1 MLRRKQSKAY
11 RFVAAF
17 LALLMLASLIPVSHA
32 GLVQAADILESY
44 TVTLT
49 DGSQDGEGN
58 YIPLMQEGVEV
69 TLTDP
74 SQQEAEPL
82 SASTDANG
90 VATFAN
96 CVEDGKTYQLS
107 VAPVTGYE
115 EFSQVE
121 ITPALGS
128 VNYNA
133 VLTPAQPQPVTTTIS
148 GTVNGSDGQG
158 YSGAQVS
165 LFEGTIE
172 ESEAALD
179 VATTDDSGSYTFSDV
194 DISKSYIIRV
204 EPKGE
209 DPQYKTGEISIT
221 GLTAEPYT
229 ASTLTLEKEQF
240 SIAVDAKENGSVTV
254 NGSGAPFLVDYGEN
268 AEIKVEAATGYRIG
282 TLTVDNEIVVAEA
295 AGQQNYTY
303 TISAVTKGHKVSV
316 TFLRQTYTI
325 TFTVG
330 ENGKVEYANGIEAV
344 DGGSVSFDESTDPEK
359 PTTVTVTATPDNNY
373 RVKEVKIDGISVNN
387 LTVANNGGYKT
398 DLEMTKD
405 YTFSVT
411 FELNK
416 YEISVAE
423 GVENGTVAVDSADSK
438 VEHGSPVTLTLT
450 PNPDYTIQSVVINQ
464 QSYLVTALP
473 EGVTLELKQGD
484 TYALELT
491 VANVSEKMEIGAV
504 FESIPSISWAD
515 AKMSISETEGMIKED
530 TAEGSNW
537 IYPYNST
544 VTISTGLT
552 GIVVGDYSAPVQST
566 WTTAESIPLN
576 SQTIQVLDG
585 VVLKQVTME
594 SPIQIIIDKE
604 APAVS
609 VAQQEYPWTN
619 REVTVSGTA
628 TEAGEPASGLAKVV
642 YSTTV
647 LSNEAVLEE
656 TENVADLGE
665 DGSYTFTV
673 SGDQNAAYYIYAVD
687 RSENVS
693 DAAQTVVQIDKTP
706 PETIG
711 FSFSSQKDAEVRDG
725 IYDRQFGIYSANS
738 IYVTVT
744 AGDDASGVAS
754 ITLYKGRANET
765 LNAVN
770 GSATFELNADEF
782 AGGAKITAIA
792 TDVAGSASDQ
802 KGPADTGSAL
812 SNFVQINATAPTV
825 TIVPDDPGYTA
836 ENSAKWYGGDTKF
849 TVTISDENV
858 GIQDVQILL
867 NKQDITSLIVKE
879 DFTAQEV
886 SSVDYIIDTSVI
898 EQVAQRPED
907 GSYTLEVTATN
918 NAGVPYDENPE
929 TEDKEPATDTVYLDV
944 AAPNM
949 EGVTIETYQ
958 GSVLK
963 QVADFL
969 TFGIFHNDKIQI
981 TVTASDA
988 APSAGL
994 ATATLYRQNNSGEW
1008 EQLGDPASVTDEGTF
1023 VFVVPVDEVGSEED
1037 VYFNEALAVKVEDA
1051 VGHSDGPTRLS
1062 AISDEDTID
1071 SDTVLIETV
1080 APVVSKM
1087 ETSTTEEG
1095 QSVEV
1100 DGEKWFDEQTITFS
1114 FTVSDVPDGTLEE
1127 DASGLQRVQ
1136 VYDANNEYYPENPE
1150 AALVLDQEFTNAD
1163 KEVTWSTS
1171 DITSEK
1177 VVRGNDGS
1185 YHLVIVAT
1193 DNAGNQNEPVDFIV
1207 YQDLK
1212 APELTGIEITPVQQS
1227 TFKQVINFLSFGN
1240 FCKQQVQIT
1249 ITATDAAPSAGL
1261 ATATLTGE
1269 PINDSEQR
1277 ITATAEPQDGKYTF
1291 TVPAEAVGTEEEV
1304 YFNQKLSVEVLDRV
1318 GNSTGATRLSAI
1330 SNEDDIDSDTVLIE
1344 TVAPVIGEITVES
1357 TEPNAV
1363 VEGQEWYHDVIYF
1376 TIPISDSDSGI
1387 NNYQITINDEVVA
1400 DWQLPEDGSQVFS
1413 ETVSVNTTG
1422 IQAKEDGSYV
1432 LEVAVEDNAGNTNT
1446 DEKPVYYE
1454 TTQPK
1459 LTNISRSPENPVYQ
1473 NENDGKN
1480 WYDGDIKYTLSI
1492 ADQLTGEENE
1502 VFSGLNHVSI
1512 TINDTNCY
1520 SWNATEGAAKVGEL
1534 AAKVGELNDIS
1545 ISTQDIAPTE
1555 EGAYNLEVTFYDNA
1569 GNENTYTETVYK
1581 DIDAPYISNI
1591 TFTPIT
1597 DNSDGAL
1604 NNTPVETEYG
1614 YYFTTDTQV
1623 TIQALDDNGPSSGIN
1638 TITYYLDDVEDDSEP
1653 TYVEEQVDSNG
1664 TITFTIPANFK
1675 GQIYAKATDNVDNT
1689 PVEGGADGKGYVTPD
1704 GVILETQDKHNQ
1716 ENHITFTK
1724 EDTPYRDANGLE
1736 LYGSD
1741 VPVNITITDTYSGIR
1756 RVEWSVTA
1764 PYDTANNQ
1772 SGVVDV
1778 ENNGDLSQDG
1788 WITDQE
1794 NNLVTAM
1801 NTTINVS
1808 NDSNGIVLSVT
1819 MTDRAGNTSTQSIQF
1834 SVDKTAPAI
1843 DVVYDNNSPD
1853 VTYTDI
1859 YQADRTATI
1868 TVTERN
1874 FNAADIQT
1882 AITNTDGVIPT
1893 LTGWEEHWNAT
1904 DPNASYYVAHVSYTA
1919 DGDYTF
1925 DIGYT
1930 DRAGHTAAAVS
1941 QHRFTIDKTIPTL
1954 SVSYNNN
1961 DVVNGNYY
1969 SAQRTATITIV
1980 EHNFDPT
1987 RVTVLGTATDNGAA
2001 SVFPTLSGW
2010 TTQGDTHTATLLYAA
2025 DGLYTFDIEFNDMA
2039 GNAIADFAPQT
2050 FYVDQT
2056 APTLEITG
2064 VGNQSANNGTVAPV
2078 ITFFDTNFNPDAV
2091 SISLSGVNNGTVNYA
2106 GAYEEIA
2113 NGRRFTYADF
2123 EHTKQVD
2130 DIYTLTVSLTDR
2142 AGNVTTQTIT
2152 FSANRF
2158 GSTYDL
2164 TDLADLSGKFVQ
2176 TEEDVIFEEINVDAL
2191 NHDTI
2196 RVVMTKNGTPV
2207 DLVEGTDYT
2216 VEVTGGNGQWSVYR
2230 YIINRSL
2237 FVDDGRYTISV
2248 YSVDSAGNINENI
2261 DEAKQAEISF
2271 GVDKTAPVIVPL
2283 DLDNGAQYPVQVKD
2297 TTVEIRDNL
2306 VLENVTI
2313 YLNDQAVEYQENEE
2327 SYQFSIPET
2336 NSLQDVRIVA
2346 EDAAGNRQ
2354 EVTVA
2359 DFLVSTNFFVRWYNN
2374 TPLFIGTIA
2383 GVVVIAL
2390 GITAFLVF
2398 GRRKKKDEEQEEG

>member
-58 YIPLMQEGVEV
+58 YIPLTQEGAEV

-74 SQQEAEPL
+74 ALQEAEPL

-107 VAPVTGYE
+107 VTGVNGYE
-115 EFSQVE
+115 DLVSTNV
-121 ITPALGS
+121 TPALNDI
-128 VNYNA
+128 NYYA

-172 ESEAALD
+172 ESEAALF
-179 VATTDDSGSYTFSDV
+179 TTDTDASGGYTFPNV
-194 DISKSYIIRV
+194 DISKSYTIRV
-204 EPKGE
+204 EPKEE

-240 SIAVDAKENGSVTV
+240 SIAVDPVENGSVTV
-254 NGSGAPFLVDYGEN
+254 NGSGAPFLVDYGED

-282 TLTVDNEIVVAEA
+282 TLTVNGNEIQEA
-295 AGQQNYTY
+295 AGEQDYTY
-303 TISAVTKGHKVSV
+303 TISPVTEAHKVSV

-325 TFTVG
+325 TFSVD
-330 ENGKVEYANGIEAV
+330 ENGKVEYADGKVEDADGIEAI
-344 DGGSVSFDESTDPEK
+344 DGGSVSFDESTDPPNSTLVK
-359 PTTVTVTATPDNNY
+359 ITATANDNY
-373 RVKEVKIDGISVNN
+373 RVSEVKIDGTSVNEDDNPENN
-387 LTVANNGGYKT
+387 LEVANDGGYET
-398 DLEMTKD
+398 VLEMTKD

-423 GVENGTVAVDSADSK
+423 GVENGTVAVDSASSE

-464 QSYLVTALP
+464 QSHLVTALP

-585 VVLKQVTME
+585 VVLKQVTVAP
-594 SPIQIIIDKE
+594 PIQIIIDKE
-604 APAVS
+604 KPEVTNVQSTADSWTNQAVTVTVTAADEGNFAS
-609 VAQQEYPWTN
+609 GVARVVYNTEQTVEGAQEAQQN
-619 REVTVSGTA
+619 QDGT
-628 TEAGEPASGLAKVV
+628 
-642 YSTTV
+642 YF
-647 LSNEAVLEE
+647 
-656 TENVADLGE
+656 
-665 DGSYTFTV
+665 FTLD
-673 SGDQNAAYYIYAVD
+673 SEQNATYYIYAVD
-687 RSENVS
+687 RSGNVS
-693 DAAQTVVQIDKTP
+693 DAAQTVVQIDKTDP
-706 PETIG
+706 QITG
-711 FSFSSQKDAEVRDG
+711 FSFSSQEDAAVSDE
-725 IYDRQFGIYSANS
+725 IYDRQFGIYSADS

-744 AGDDASGVAS
+744 AGDDDSSVSSGVAS
-754 ITLYKGRANET
+754 ITLYKGDTIIET
-765 LNAVN
+765 LNTVN

-782 AGGAKITAIA
+782 AGGAEITAIA

-836 ENSAKWYGGDTKF
+836 ENGAKWYGGDTKF

-949 EGVTIETYQ
+949 KGVTIETYQ
-958 GSVLK
+958 GSVWE

-981 TVTASDA
+981 TVTASDV

-1008 EQLGDPASVTDEGTF
+1008 EQLGDSASVTDEGTF

-1037 VYFNEALAVKVEDA
+1037 VYFNEELAVKVKDA

-1062 AISDEDTID
+1062 AIS
-1071 SDTVLIETV
+1071 
-1080 APVVSKM
+1080 
-1087 ETSTTEEG
+1087 
-1095 QSVEV
+1095 
-1100 DGEKWFDEQTITFS
+1100 
-1114 FTVSDVPDGTLEE
+1114 
-1127 DASGLQRVQ
+1127 
-1136 VYDANNEYYPENPE
+1136 
-1150 AALVLDQEFTNAD
+1150 
-1163 KEVTWSTS
+1163 
-1171 DITSEK
+1171 
-1177 VVRGNDGS
+1177 
-1185 YHLVIVAT
+1185 
-1193 DNAGNQNEPVDFIV
+1193 
-1207 YQDLK
+1207 
-1212 APELTGIEITPVQQS
+1212 
-1227 TFKQVINFLSFGN
+1227 
-1240 FCKQQVQIT
+1240 
-1249 ITATDAAPSAGL
+1249 
-1261 ATATLTGE
+1261 
-1269 PINDSEQR
+1269 
-1277 ITATAEPQDGKYTF
+1277 
-1291 TVPAEAVGTEEEV
+1291 
-1304 YFNQKLSVEVLDRV
+1304 
-1318 GNSTGATRLSAI
+1318 
-1330 SNEDDIDSDTVLIE
+1330 NEDSIDSDTVLIE

-1363 VEGQEWYHDVIYF
+1363 VKGQEWYHDVIYF

-1454 TTQPK
+1454 TAQPI
-1459 LTNISRSPENPVYQ
+1459 LTNISRSPENPAYQ

-1480 WYDGDIKYTLSI
+1480 WYDGDIEYTLSI
-1492 ADQLTGEENE
+1492 ADQLIGEENK
-1502 VFSGLNHVSI
+1502 VYSGLNHVSI

-1534 AAKVGELNDIS
+1534 NDIS
-1545 ISTQDIAPTE
+1545 IRTQDIAPTE
-1555 EGAYNLEVTFYDNA
+1555 EGAYNLVVTFRDNA

-1675 GQIYAKATDNVDNT
+1675 GQIYAKATDNVGNT
-1689 PVEGGADGKGYVTPD
+1689 PTEGGADGKGYVTPD
-1704 GVILETQDKHNQ
+1704 GVILETQDKHDQ

-1930 DRAGHTAAAVS
+1930 DRAGHTAAAVP

-2056 APTLEITG
+2056 DPTIEEIAG
-2064 VGNQSANNGTVAPV
+2064 IPKFANNGTVAPV
-2078 ITFFDTNFNPDAV
+2078 LTFYDTNFNPDAV
-2091 SISLSGVNNGTVNYA
+2091 SITLSGVNNGTVNYV
-2106 GAYEEIA
+2106 GAYQEIA

-2130 DIYTLTVSLTDR
+2130 DIYTLTVTLTDL
-2142 AGNVTTQTIT
+2142 AGNDATRSFT
-2152 FSANRF
+2152 FSVNRF

-2164 TDLADLSGKFVQ
+2164 TDLAELNGKFIQ
-2176 TEEDVIFEEINVDAL
+2176 SEEDIIFEEINVDAL
-2191 NHDTI
+2191 NQDTI
-2196 RVVMTKNGTPV
+2196 RIVMTKNGTPV

-2237 FVDDGRYTISV
+2237 FADDGRYTISV

>member
-58 YIPLMQEGVEV
+58 YIPLTQEGAEV

-74 SQQEAEPL
+74 ALQEAEPL

-96 CVEDGKTYQLS
+96 CVENGKTYQLS
-107 VAPVTGYE
+107 VTGVNGYE
-115 EFSQVE
+115 DLVSTNV
-121 ITPALGS
+121 TPALNDI
-128 VNYNA
+128 NYYA
-133 VLTPAQPQPVTTTIS
+133 VLIPAQPQPVTTTIS

-172 ESEAALD
+172 ESEAALF
-179 VATTDDSGSYTFSDV
+179 TTDTDASGGYTFPNV
-194 DISKSYIIRV
+194 DISKSYTIRV
-204 EPKGE
+204 EPKEE

-240 SIAVDAKENGSVTV
+240 SIAVDATENGSVTV

-282 TLTVDNEIVVAEA
+282 TLKVDDEIVVAEA
-295 AGQQNYTY
+295 AGQQNYNY

-387 LTVANNGGYKT
+387 LTVANNGDYKT
-398 DLEMTKD
+398 VLEMTKD

-687 RSENVS
+687 RSGNVS
-693 DAAQTVVQIDKTP
+693 DAATTTVQIDTESP
-706 PETIG
+706 TVDSITINSQNNSVTNEG
-711 FSFSSQKDAEVRDG
+711 ILFRSFGIFSSQT
-725 IYDRQFGIYSANS
+725 

-744 AGDDASGVAS
+744 VSDNASGVAS
-754 ITLYKGRANET
+754 VVLYKDGAELRSSAVEDGKAFFELGEDDFAQAASISFEVTDNAGMSATAAPSDFEYSS
-765 LNAVN
+765 NAVQISSDAKKPSVEIIPEE
-770 GSATFELNADEF
+770 GAVQVDE
-782 AGGAKITAIA
+782 
-792 TDVAGSASDQ
+792 DS
-802 KGPADTGSAL
+802 
-812 SNFVQINATAPTV
+812 
-825 TIVPDDPGYTA
+825 
-836 ENSAKWYGGDTKF
+836 WYGDDMQF
-849 TVTISDENV
+849 TVRIRDENV
-858 GIQDVQILL
+858 GIQNVQILL
-867 NKQDITSLIVKE
+867 NEKDITESVVSR
-879 DFTAQEV
+879 DFQAEKVTSDE
-886 SSVDYIIDTSVI
+886 YTIDTAEFDQATDGKYELSV
-898 EQVAQRPED
+898 
-907 GSYTLEVTATN
+907 EVIN
-918 NAGVPYDENPE
+918 NASVANGE
-929 TEDKEPATDTVYLDV
+929 TPATDTVYVDKTNPSIDDITVENHARSTWEEVLNFLSFGMFFKDEVDV
-944 AAPNM
+944 TVTVSDPAPSAGFGAATLTATVDGEEFASIDDAPEAVVNEDGEATGQYAYTFTLPAPEEGTAEVFYENVTIVVNDLVNHNVSTSVGM
-949 EGVTIETYQ
+949 EGAANNIMIEAENPVINTSLPGADATVETENETQAWYRDDIEIGVSIMDENSGLHHVRILDENNSDPDNVLVNETLSKQQTTETKQTSWKTTINTSQATWNDQDGSYRLVVIATDNAGNETSAPIVVYKDESAPAFETVTINPVEQ
-958 GSVLK
+958 SAGK
-963 QVADFL
+963 KIINFL
-969 TFGIFHNDKIQI
+969 TFGNFCKEQVQI
-981 TVTASDA
+981 TITATDA

-1008 EQLGDPASVTDEGTF
+1008 EQLGDPASVMDERTF
-1023 VFVVPVDEVGSEED
+1023 VFKVPVDEVGSEEK

-1051 VGHSDGPTRLS
+1051 VGHSNGPTSLS
-1062 AISDEDTID
+1062 AISNEDNID
-1071 SDTVLIETV
+1071 SDQVMIETQK
-1080 APVVSKM
+1080 PIISDITTSSQG
-1087 ETSTTEEG
+1087 ETCEAVNG
-1095 QSVEV
+1095 Q
-1100 DGEKWFDEQTITFS
+1100 KWFDEQTITFS
-1114 FTVSDVPDGTLEE
+1114 FTVSDLADGTLEE
-1127 DASGLQRVQ
+1127 DASGLQRVR
-1136 VYDANNEYYPENPE
+1136 VYDANNGYDPENPD
-1150 AALVLDQEFTNAD
+1150 AAVVLDKEFTNPE
-1163 KEVTWSTS
+1163 KEVEWSTS
-1171 DITSEK
+1171 EITSEN

-1207 YQDLK
+1207 YQDLND
-1212 APELTGIEITPVQQS
+1212 P
-1227 TFKQVINFLSFGN
+1227 
-1240 FCKQQVQIT
+1240 QIT
-1249 ITATDAAPSAGL
+1249 NFAFSHEQYVEGSE
-1261 ATATLTGE
+1261 E
-1269 PINDSEQR
+1269 P
-1277 ITATAEPQDGKYTF
+1277 
-1291 TVPAEAVGTEEEV
+1291 
-1304 YFNQKLSVEVLDRV
+1304 
-1318 GNSTGATRLSAI
+1318 
-1330 SNEDDIDSDTVLIE
+1330 
-1344 TVAPVIGEITVES
+1344 
-1357 TEPNAV
+1357 V
-1363 VEGQEWYHDVIYF
+1363 VEQ
-1376 TIPISDSDSGI
+1376 
-1387 NNYQITINDEVVA
+1387 
-1400 DWQLPEDGSQVFS
+1400 
-1413 ETVSVNTTG
+1413 
-1422 IQAKEDGSYV
+1422 
-1432 LEVAVEDNAGNTNT
+1432 
-1446 DEKPVYYE
+1446 
-1454 TTQPK
+1454 
-1459 LTNISRSPENPVYQ
+1459 
-1473 NENDGKN
+1473 
-1480 WYDGDIKYTLSI
+1480 
-1492 ADQLTGEENE
+1492 
-1502 VFSGLNHVSI
+1502 
-1512 TINDTNCY
+1512 
-1520 SWNATEGAAKVGEL
+1520 
-1534 AAKVGELNDIS
+1534 
-1545 ISTQDIAPTE
+1545 
-1555 EGAYNLEVTFYDNA
+1555 
-1569 GNENTYTETVYK
+1569 
-1581 DIDAPYISNI
+1581 
-1591 TFTPIT
+1591 
-1597 DNSDGAL
+1597 
-1604 NNTPVETEYG
+1604 TEYG
-1614 YYFTTDTQV
+1614 YYFRENTDV
-1623 TIQALDDNGPSSGIN
+1623 TVTAADDGPSAGLRTVSFY
-1638 TITYYLDDVEDDSEP
+1638 TVDVEGTRTE
-1653 TYVEEQVDSNG
+1653 YVGQPADQAV
-1664 TITFTIPANFK
+1664 FTIPANFK

-1834 SVDKTAPAI
+1834 SVDKTAPVI

-1853 VTYTDI
+1853 ATYTDI

-1874 FNAADIQT
+1874 FNASDIQM

-1904 DPNASYYVAHVSYTA
+1904 DPNASYYVARVSYTA

-1930 DRAGHTAAAVS
+1930 DRAGHAAAAVP

-1961 DVVNGNYY
+1961 DVMNGNYY

-1987 RVTVLGTATDNGAA
+1987 RVTVLGTATENGAA
-2001 SVFPTLSGW
+2001 SVFPTLGGW

-2196 RVVMTKNGTPV
+2196 RIVMTKNGTPV

-2237 FVDDGRYTISV
+2237 FADDGRYTISV

>member
-49 DGSQDGEGN
+49 NGSQDGEGN
-58 YIPLMQEGVEV
+58 YIPLTQEGAEV
-69 TLTDP
+69 TLKDI
-74 SQQEAEPL
+74 SQQEAELL

-107 VAPVTGYE
+107 VAGVNGYE
-115 EFSQVE
+115 DLVSTNV
-121 ITPALGS
+121 TPALNDI
-128 VNYNA
+128 NYYA

-172 ESEAALD
+172 ESEAALF
-179 VATTDDSGSYTFSDV
+179 TTDTDASGGYTFPNV
-194 DISKSYIIRV
+194 DISKSYTIRV
-204 EPKGE
+204 EPKDE
-209 DPQYKTGEISIT
+209 DPQYKTAEISIT

-240 SIAVDAKENGSVTV
+240 SIAVDATENGSVTV
-254 NGSGAPFLVDYGEN
+254 NGSGAPFLVDYGED

-282 TLTVDNEIVVAEA
+282 TLTVDDEIVVTEA

-303 TISAVTKGHKVSV
+303 TIFDVTAAHRVSV

-325 TFTVG
+325 TFSVG
-330 ENGKVEYANGIEAV
+330 KNGVVYADGSEV
-344 DGGSVSFDESTDPEK
+344 DGGSVSFDESTVPGNSTQVEI
-359 PTTVTVTATPDNNY
+359 TAEANDNY
-373 RVKEVKIDGISVNN
+373 RVSEVKIDGTSVNEDDN
-387 LTVANNGGYKT
+387 LQNDLTVANDGDYKT
-398 DLEMTKD
+398 VLEMTKD

-416 YEISVAE
+416 YEISVADE
-423 GVENGTVAVDSADSK
+423 AKDYISVSQNEAQ
-438 VEHGSPVTLTLT
+438 HGS
-450 PNPDYTIQSVVINQ
+450 N
-464 QSYLVTALP
+464 VTATITPP
-473 EGVTLELKQGD
+473 EGK
-484 TYALELT
+484 
-491 VANVSEKMEIGAV
+491 
-504 FESIPSISWAD
+504 
-515 AKMSISETEGMIKED
+515 
-530 TAEGSNW
+530 
-537 IYPYNST
+537 
-544 VTISTGLT
+544 TISTFTVNGKQVDLSQLSLVE
-552 GIVVGDYSAPVQST
+552 GNQYEIRY
-566 WTTAESIPLN
+566 
-576 SQTIQVLDG
+576 SQTVTGDVVFNADFGDISELQGNYQDYVSISQPLQQIGNQYIYSNSTQSVILKAAEGYEGIAVNGSYSVGTSGWSTDTSEEVETIWVLDG
-585 VVLKQVTME
+585 VVLKQVTVDP
-594 SPIQIIIDKE
+594 PIQIIIDKE
-604 APAVS
+604 KPEVTDVQSTADS
-609 VAQQEYPWTN
+609 WTN
-619 REVTVSGTA
+619 QAVTVTVTA
-628 TEAGEPASGLAKVV
+628 ADEGDFASGVARVV
-642 YSTTV
+642 YNTEQTV
-647 LSNEAVLEE
+647 EGAQEAQR
-656 TENVADLGE
+656 NQ
-665 DGSYTFTV
+665 DGTYSFTLDSV
-673 SGDQNAAYYIYAVD
+673 QDATYYIYAAD
-687 RSENVS
+687 RSGNVS
-693 DAAQTVVQIDKTP
+693 DAAQTTVQIDQTP
-706 PETIG
+706 PKITG
-711 FSFSSQKDAEVRDG
+711 FSFSSQEDAAVSDE
-725 IYDRQFGIYSANS
+725 IYDRQFGIYSADS

-744 AGDDASGVAS
+744 AGDDDSSVSSGVAS
-754 ITLYKGRANET
+754 ITLYKGDTIIET
-765 LNAVN
+765 LNTVN
-770 GSATFELNADEF
+770 GSATFELNAEEF
-782 AGGAKITAIA
+782 EDGAEITAIA

-836 ENSAKWYGGDTKF
+836 ENGAKWYGGDTKF
-849 TVTISDENV
+849 TVTISDTIT
-858 GIQDVQILL
+858 GIQSVEISLNDVPLS
-867 NKQDITSLIVKE
+867 QDSDGVAIGAVPDT
-879 DFTAQEV
+879 QETQTLT
-886 SSVDYIIDTSVI
+886 YVI
-898 EQVAQRPED
+898 STTQAAANTD

-918 NAGVPYDENPE
+918 NAGVSYDENPE

-944 AAPNM
+944 
-949 EGVTIETYQ
+949 EGPDIV
-958 GSVLK
+958 
-963 QVADFL
+963 D
-969 TFGIFHNDKIQI
+969 I
-981 TVTASDA
+981 TVENHSRST
-988 APSAGL
+988 
-994 ATATLYRQNNSGEW
+994 W
-1008 EQLGDPASVTDEGTF
+1008 EE
-1023 VFVVPVDEVGSEED
+1023 VVNFLSFGMFFQDEVD
-1037 VYFNEALAVKVEDA
+1037 V
-1051 VGHSDGPTRLS
+1051 
-1062 AISDEDTID
+1062 
-1071 SDTVLIETV
+1071 TV
-1080 APVVSKM
+1080 
-1087 ETSTTEEG
+1087 
-1095 QSVEV
+1095 
-1100 DGEKWFDEQTITFS
+1100 
-1114 FTVSDVPDGTLEE
+1114 TVSDPAPSVGFGAATLTATVGGEEFTSNDETPEAVVNEDGEATGQYTYTFTLPAPEE
-1127 DASGLQRVQ
+1127 GTAEVFYENVAIVVYDLVEHNVSIPIGMEGAANNIMIEAEKPVISTSLPGADATVETENETQAWYQDNIEIGVSITDENSGLHHVRIL
-1136 VYDANNEYYPENPE
+1136 DENNSDPDNV
-1150 AALVLDQEFTNAD
+1150 LVGETLSKQQETETKQTSWETTINTSQA
-1163 KEVTWSTS
+1163 TWN
-1171 DITSEK
+1171 EQ
-1177 VVRGNDGS
+1177 DGS
-1185 YHLVIVAT
+1185 YRLVVIAT
-1193 DNAGNQNEPVDFIV
+1193 DNAGNETSAPIVVYKDKSAPKFETVTINPV
-1207 YQDLK
+1207 
-1212 APELTGIEITPVQQS
+1212 EQS
-1227 TFKQVINFLSFGN
+1227 TGEKIVNFLTFGN

-1249 ITATDAAPSAGL
+1249 VGVREETPSAGMDE
-1261 ATATLTGE
+1261 ATLTAVVNNGE
-1269 PINDSEQR
+1269 EQTWSDSEADVSE
-1277 ITATAEPQDGKYTF
+1277 TEGGYLYTYAF
-1291 TVPAEAVGTEEEV
+1291 TLPEEV
-1304 YFNQKLSVEVLDRV
+1304 VETDSVTTFDGLTLQVRDLV
-1318 GNSTGATRLSAI
+1318 GKSDSKVISEI
-1330 SNEDDIDSDTVLIE
+1330 SNEQNIANNDLMIE

-1363 VEGQEWYHDVIYF
+1363 VKGQEWYHDVIYF

-1454 TTQPK
+1454 TAQPI
-1459 LTNISRSPENPVYQ
+1459 LTNISRSPENPAYQ

-1480 WYDGDIKYTLSI
+1480 WYDGDIEYTLSI
-1492 ADQLTGEENE
+1492 ADQLIGEENK
-1502 VFSGLNHVSI
+1502 VYSGLNHVSI

-1534 AAKVGELNDIS
+1534 NDIS
-1545 ISTQDIAPTE
+1545 IRTQDIAPTE
-1555 EGAYNLEVTFYDNA
+1555 EGAYNLVVTFRDNA

-1675 GQIYAKATDNVDNT
+1675 GQIYAKATDNVGNT
-1689 PVEGGADGKGYVTPD
+1689 PTEGGADGKGYVTPD
-1704 GVILETQDKHNQ
+1704 GVILETQDKHDQ

-1834 SVDKTAPAI
+1834 SVDKTAPVI

-1853 VTYTDI
+1853 ATYTDI

-1874 FNAADIQT
+1874 FNAADIQM
-1882 AITNTDGVIPT
+1882 AITNTDGVVPT

-1904 DPNASYYVAHVSYTA
+1904 DPNASYYVAYVSYTA

-1930 DRAGHTAAAVS
+1930 DRAGHAAAAVP

-2196 RVVMTKNGTPV
+2196 RIVMTKNGTPV

-2237 FVDDGRYTISV
+2237 FADDGRYTISV

>member
-58 YIPLMQEGVEV
+58 YIPLTQEGAEV

-74 SQQEAEPL
+74 ALQEAEPL

-107 VAPVTGYE
+107 VTGVNGYE
-115 EFSQVE
+115 DLVSTNV
-121 ITPALGS
+121 TPALNDI
-128 VNYNA
+128 NYYA

-172 ESEAALD
+172 ESEAALF
-179 VATTDDSGSYTFSDV
+179 TTDTDASGGYTFPNV
-194 DISKSYIIRV
+194 DISKSYTIRV
-204 EPKGE
+204 EPKEE

-240 SIAVDAKENGSVTV
+240 SIAVDPVENGSVTV
-254 NGSGAPFLVDYGEN
+254 NGSGAPFLVDYGED

-282 TLTVDNEIVVAEA
+282 TLTVNGNEIQEA
-295 AGQQNYTY
+295 AGEQDYTY
-303 TISAVTKGHKVSV
+303 TISPVTEAHKVSV

-325 TFTVG
+325 TFSVD
-330 ENGKVEYANGIEAV
+330 ENGKVEYADGKVEDADGIEAI
-344 DGGSVSFDESTDPEK
+344 DGGSVSFDESTDPPNSTLVK
-359 PTTVTVTATPDNNY
+359 ITATANDNY
-373 RVKEVKIDGISVNN
+373 RVSEVKIDGTSVNEDDNPENN
-387 LTVANNGGYKT
+387 LEVANDGGYET
-398 DLEMTKD
+398 VLEMTKD

-416 YEISVAE
+416 YEISVADE
-423 GVENGTVAVDSADSK
+423 AKDYISVSQNEAQ
-438 VEHGSPVTLTLT
+438 HGS
-450 PNPDYTIQSVVINQ
+450 N
-464 QSYLVTALP
+464 VTATITPP
-473 EGVTLELKQGD
+473 EGK
-484 TYALELT
+484 
-491 VANVSEKMEIGAV
+491 
-504 FESIPSISWAD
+504 
-515 AKMSISETEGMIKED
+515 
-530 TAEGSNW
+530 
-537 IYPYNST
+537 
-544 VTISTGLT
+544 TISTFTVNGKQVDLSQLSLVE
-552 GIVVGDYSAPVQST
+552 GNQYEIRY
-566 WTTAESIPLN
+566 
-576 SQTIQVLDG
+576 SQTVTGDVVFNADFGDISELQGNYQDYVSISQPLQQIGNQYIYSNSTQSVILKAAEGYEGIAVNGSYSVGTSGWSTDTSEEVETIWVLDG
-585 VVLKQVTME
+585 VVLKQVTVDP
-594 SPIQIIIDKE
+594 PIQIIIDKE
-604 APAVS
+604 KPEVTDVQSTADS
-609 VAQQEYPWTN
+609 WTN
-619 REVTVSGTA
+619 QAVTVTVTA
-628 TEAGEPASGLAKVV
+628 ADEGDFASGVARVV
-642 YSTTV
+642 YNTEQTV
-647 LSNEAVLEE
+647 EGAQEAQR
-656 TENVADLGE
+656 NQ
-665 DGSYTFTV
+665 DGTYSFTLDSV
-673 SGDQNAAYYIYAVD
+673 QDATYYIYAAD
-687 RSENVS
+687 SSGNVS
-693 DAAQTVVQIDKTP
+693 DAAQTTVQIDQTP
-706 PETIG
+706 PKITG
-711 FSFSSQKDAEVRDG
+711 FSFSSQEDAAVSDE
-725 IYDRQFGIYSANS
+725 IYDRQFGIYSADS

-744 AGDDASGVAS
+744 AGDDDSSVSSGVAS
-754 ITLYKGRANET
+754 ITLYKGDTIIET
-765 LNAVN
+765 LNTVN
-770 GSATFELNADEF
+770 GSATFELNAEEF
-782 AGGAKITAIA
+782 EDGAEITAIA

-836 ENSAKWYGGDTKF
+836 ENGAKWYGGDTKF
-849 TVTISDENV
+849 TVTISDTIT
-858 GIQDVQILL
+858 GIQSVEISLNDVPLS
-867 NKQDITSLIVKE
+867 QDSDGVAIGAVPDT
-879 DFTAQEV
+879 QETQTLT
-886 SSVDYIIDTSVI
+886 YVI
-898 EQVAQRPED
+898 STTQAAANTD

-958 GSVLK
+958 GSVWE

-981 TVTASDA
+981 TVTASDV

-1008 EQLGDPASVTDEGTF
+1008 EQLGDSASVTDEGTF

-1037 VYFNEALAVKVEDA
+1037 VYFNEELAVKVKDA

-1062 AISDEDTID
+1062 AISNEDSID

-1080 APVVSKM
+1080 APIVSDM

-1114 FTVSDVPDGTLEE
+1114 FTVSDLPDGTLEE

-1136 VYDANNEYYPENPE
+1136 VYDANNEYYDPENPE
-1150 AALVLDQEFTNAD
+1150 AALVLDQEFTSHD
-1163 KEVTWSTS
+1163 KEVTWST
-1171 DITSEK
+1171 DEITSEK
-1177 VVRGNDGS
+1177 VVRDEDDGS

-1207 YQDLK
+1207 YQDL
-1212 APELTGIEITPVQQS
+1212 ASPTLTGIEITPVQQS
-1227 TFKQVINFLSFGN
+1227 FWKQAINFLTFGN
-1240 FCKQQVQIT
+1240 FFKEQVQIT
-1249 ITATDAAPSAGL
+1249 VAASDAAPSAGL
-1261 ATATLTGE
+1261 ATATLTGT
-1269 PINDSEQR
+1269 PVNDSEQG
-1277 ITATAEPQDGKYTF
+1277 ITATAEPQDGEYTF

-1304 YFNQKLSVEVLDRV
+1304 YFNQNLSVEVSDRV
-1318 GNSTGATRLSAI
+1318 GYSTGAIGI
-1330 SNEDDIDSDTVLIE
+1330 SQISDVNDTIDSDQVMIE
-1344 TVAPVIGEITVES
+1344 TKKPVISDITTSSGGEISEAANGEKWFDEEDITFEFSAKDLDSGLQSVEVYDLNNNNAIVVSKVLSGQNIDVQDYDWSTDELTLPLTVENCNLVRD
-1357 TEPNAV
+1357 TVTGTYHLNV
-1363 VEGQEWYHDVIYF
+1363 VV
-1376 TIPISDSDSGI
+1376 T
-1387 NNYQITINDEVVA
+1387 
-1400 DWQLPEDGSQVFS
+1400 
-1413 ETVSVNTTG
+1413 
-1422 IQAKEDGSYV
+1422 
-1432 LEVAVEDNAGNTNT
+1432 DNAGNADNKEVT
-1446 DEKPVYYE
+1446 
-1454 TTQPK
+1454 
-1459 LTNISRSPENPVYQ
+1459 VYQ
-1473 NENDGKN
+1473 DLDNPYITHFD
-1480 WYDGDIKYTLSI
+1480 
-1492 ADQLTGEENE
+1492 
-1502 VFSGLNHVSI
+1502 FSGTGNV
-1512 TINDTNCY
+1512 
-1520 SWNATEGAAKVGEL
+1520 EGSGE
-1534 AAKVGELNDIS
+1534 
-1545 ISTQDIAPTE
+1545 
-1555 EGAYNLEVTFYDNA
+1555 
-1569 GNENTYTETVYK
+1569 
-1581 DIDAPYISNI
+1581 
-1591 TFTPIT
+1591 
-1597 DNSDGAL
+1597 
-1604 NNTPVETEYG
+1604 PVVEQTEYG
-1614 YYFTTDTQV
+1614 YYFREDTDV
-1623 TIQALDDNGPSSGIN
+1623 TVTAADDGPSSGIN
-1638 TITYYLDDVEDDSEP
+1638 TITYYLDDVEDDGEP
-1653 TYVEEQVDSNG
+1653 IYVEEQVASNG
-1664 TITFTIPANFK
+1664 TITFTVPANFK

-1689 PVEGGADGKGYVTPD
+1689 PTEGGADGKGYVTPD

-1724 EDTPYRDANGLE
+1724 EDTSYRDANGLE

-1834 SVDKTAPAI
+1834 SVDKTAPVI

-1853 VTYTDI
+1853 ATYTDI

-1882 AITNTDGVIPT
+1882 AITNTDGVVPT

-1904 DPNASYYVAHVSYTA
+1904 DPNASYYVAYVSYTA

-1930 DRAGHTAAAVS
+1930 DRAGHAAAAVP

-2056 APTLEITG
+2056 DPTIEEIAG
-2064 VGNQSANNGTVAPV
+2064 IPKFANNGTVAPV
-2078 ITFFDTNFNPDAV
+2078 LTFYDTNFNPDAV
-2091 SISLSGVNNGTVNYA
+2091 SITLSGVNNGTVNYV
-2106 GAYEEIA
+2106 GAYQEIA

-2130 DIYTLTVSLTDR
+2130 DIYTLTVTLTDL
-2142 AGNVTTQTIT
+2142 AGNDATRSFT
-2152 FSANRF
+2152 FSVNRF

-2164 TDLADLSGKFVQ
+2164 TDLAELNGKFIQ
-2176 TEEDVIFEEINVDAL
+2176 SEEDIIFEEINVDAL
-2191 NHDTI
+2191 NQDTI
-2196 RVVMTKNGTPV
+2196 RIVMTKNGTPV

-2237 FVDDGRYTISV
+2237 FADDGRYTISV

>member
-58 YIPLMQEGVEV
+58 YIPLTQEGAEV

-74 SQQEAEPL
+74 ALQEMEPL

-107 VAPVTGYE
+107 VTGVNGYE
-115 EFSQVE
+115 DLVSTNV
-121 ITPALGS
+121 TPALNDI
-128 VNYNA
+128 NYYA

-172 ESEAALD
+172 ESEAALF
-179 VATTDDSGSYTFSDV
+179 TTDTDASGGYTFPNV
-194 DISKSYIIRV
+194 DISKSYTIRV

-330 ENGKVEYANGIEAV
+330 ENGQVSYPDGETIQ
-344 DGGSVSFDESTDPEK
+344 GGSVEVKSNEFQESTDPEN
-359 PTTVTVTATPDNNY
+359 PTKVAVTATPDVNY
-373 RVKEVKIDGISVNN
+373 RVKEVKIDGTSVNDDEN
-387 LTVANNGGYKT
+387 QRNDLEVANNGGYKT

-416 YEISVAE
+416 YEISVADE
-423 GVENGTVAVDSADSK
+423 AKDYISVSQNEA
-438 VEHGSPVTLTLT
+438 EHGSDVTATIT
-450 PNPDYTIQSVVINQ
+450 PPEGKTIFAFTVNGEQVDLSRLSLVEGNRYEIQYSQTVTGDVVFNADFGDISELQGNYQDYVSISQPLQQIGDQYIYSNNTQSVI
-464 QSYLVTALP
+464 
-473 EGVTLELKQGD
+473 LK
-484 TYALELT
+484 A
-491 VANVSEKMEIGAV
+491 
-504 FESIPSISWAD
+504 
-515 AKMSISETEGMIKED
+515 
-530 TAEGSNW
+530 AEGYEGIAVNGSYSVGTSGW
-537 IYPYNST
+537 ST
-544 VTISTGLT
+544 DTSKEV
-552 GIVVGDYSAPVQST
+552 
-566 WTTAESIPLN
+566 E
-576 SQTIQVLDG
+576 TIQVLDG

-594 SPIQIIIDKE
+594 SPIQIIIDKGKPE
-604 APAVS
+604 VTDVQTTADS
-609 VAQQEYPWTN
+609 WTN
-619 REVTVSGTA
+619 QAVTVTVTA
-628 TEAGEPASGLAKVV
+628 ADEGNFASGVARVV
-642 YSTTV
+642 YNTEQTV
-647 LSNEAVLEE
+647 EGAQEAQR
-656 TENVADLGE
+656 NQ
-665 DGSYTFTV
+665 DGKYSFTLD
-673 SGDQNAAYYIYAVD
+673 SEQNATYYIYAVD
-687 RSENVS
+687 RSGNVS
-693 DAAQTVVQIDKTP
+693 AAAQTEVQIDQTS
-706 PETIG
+706 PEITG
-711 FSFSSQKDAEVRDG
+711 FSFSSQEDAAVSDG
-725 IYDRQFGIYSANS
+725 INFKKFGIYSANP

-744 AGDDASGVAS
+744 ADDDASGVAS
-754 ITLYKGRANET
+754 ITLYKGEEEIDP
-765 LNAVN
+765 LEVSN
-770 GSATFELNADEF
+770 GSATFKLDANAF
-782 AGGAKITAIA
+782 ADGAEITAVA

-981 TVTASDA
+981 TVTASDV

-1095 QSVEV
+1095 QPVEV

-1834 SVDKTAPAI
+1834 SVDKTAPVI

-1853 VTYTDI
+1853 ATYTDI

-1930 DRAGHTAAAVS
+1930 DRAGHAAAAVP

-1961 DVVNGNYY
+1961 NMMNGNYY
-1969 SAQRTATITIV
+1969 NAQRTATITIV

-2001 SVFPTLSGW
+2001 SVFPTLGGW

-2123 EHTKQVD
+2123 EHIKQVD

-2176 TEEDVIFEEINVDAL
+2176 TEEDVVFEEINVDAL

-2271 GVDKTAPVIVPL
+2271 GVDKTAPVIVSL

>member
-58 YIPLMQEGVEV
+58 YIPLTQEGAEV

-74 SQQEAEPL
+74 ALQEAEPL

-107 VAPVTGYE
+107 VTGVNGYE
-115 EFSQVE
+115 DLVSTNV
-121 ITPALGS
+121 TPALNDI
-128 VNYNA
+128 NYYA

-172 ESEAALD
+172 ESEAALF
-179 VATTDDSGSYTFSDV
+179 TTDTDASGGYTFPNV
-194 DISKSYIIRV
+194 DISKSYTIRV
-204 EPKGE
+204 EPKEE

-229 ASTLTLEKEQF
+229 TSTLTLEKEQF
-240 SIAVDAKENGSVTV
+240 SIAVDPVENGSVTV
-254 NGSGAPFLVDYGEN
+254 NGSGAPFLVDYGED

-282 TLTVDNEIVVAEA
+282 TLTVNGNEIQEA
-295 AGQQNYTY
+295 AGEQDYTY
-303 TISAVTKGHKVSV
+303 TISPVTEAHKVSV

-325 TFTVG
+325 TFSVD
-330 ENGKVEYANGIEAV
+330 ENGKVEYADGKVEDADGIEAI
-344 DGGSVSFDESTDPEK
+344 DGGSVSFDESTDPPNSTLVK
-359 PTTVTVTATPDNNY
+359 ITATANDNY
-373 RVKEVKIDGISVNN
+373 RVSEVKIDGTSVNEDDNPENN
-387 LTVANNGGYKT
+387 LEVANDGGYET
-398 DLEMTKD
+398 VLEMTKD

-423 GVENGTVAVDSADSK
+423 GVENGTVAVDSASSE

-464 QSYLVTALP
+464 QSHLVTALP

-585 VVLKQVTME
+585 VVLKQVTVDP
-594 SPIQIIIDKE
+594 PIQIIIDKE
-604 APAVS
+604 KPEVTNVQSTADSWTNQAVTVTVTAADEGNFAS
-609 VAQQEYPWTN
+609 GVARVVYNTEQTVEGAQEAQQN
-619 REVTVSGTA
+619 QDGT
-628 TEAGEPASGLAKVV
+628 
-642 YSTTV
+642 YF
-647 LSNEAVLEE
+647 
-656 TENVADLGE
+656 
-665 DGSYTFTV
+665 FTLD
-673 SGDQNAAYYIYAVD
+673 SEQNATYYIYAVD
-687 RSENVS
+687 RSGNVS
-693 DAAQTVVQIDKTP
+693 DAAQTVVQIDKTDP
-706 PETIG
+706 QITG
-711 FSFSSQKDAEVRDG
+711 FSFSSQEDAAVSDE
-725 IYDRQFGIYSANS
+725 IYDRQFGIYSADS

-744 AGDDASGVAS
+744 AGDDDSSVSSGVAS
-754 ITLYKGRANET
+754 ITLYKGDTIIET
-765 LNAVN
+765 LNTVN

-782 AGGAKITAIA
+782 AGGAEITAIA

-836 ENSAKWYGGDTKF
+836 ENGAKWYGGDTKF

-949 EGVTIETYQ
+949 KGVTIETYQ
-958 GSVLK
+958 GSVWE

-981 TVTASDA
+981 TVTASDV

-1008 EQLGDPASVTDEGTF
+1008 EQLGDSASVTDEGTF

-1037 VYFNEALAVKVEDA
+1037 VYFNEELAVKVKDA

-1062 AISDEDTID
+1062 AIS
-1071 SDTVLIETV
+1071 
-1080 APVVSKM
+1080 
-1087 ETSTTEEG
+1087 
-1095 QSVEV
+1095 
-1100 DGEKWFDEQTITFS
+1100 
-1114 FTVSDVPDGTLEE
+1114 
-1127 DASGLQRVQ
+1127 
-1136 VYDANNEYYPENPE
+1136 
-1150 AALVLDQEFTNAD
+1150 
-1163 KEVTWSTS
+1163 
-1171 DITSEK
+1171 
-1177 VVRGNDGS
+1177 
-1185 YHLVIVAT
+1185 
-1193 DNAGNQNEPVDFIV
+1193 
-1207 YQDLK
+1207 
-1212 APELTGIEITPVQQS
+1212 
-1227 TFKQVINFLSFGN
+1227 
-1240 FCKQQVQIT
+1240 
-1249 ITATDAAPSAGL
+1249 
-1261 ATATLTGE
+1261 
-1269 PINDSEQR
+1269 
-1277 ITATAEPQDGKYTF
+1277 
-1291 TVPAEAVGTEEEV
+1291 
-1304 YFNQKLSVEVLDRV
+1304 
-1318 GNSTGATRLSAI
+1318 
-1330 SNEDDIDSDTVLIE
+1330 NEDSIDSDTVLIE

-1363 VEGQEWYHDVIYF
+1363 VKGQEWYHDVIYF

-1454 TTQPK
+1454 TAQPI
-1459 LTNISRSPENPVYQ
+1459 LTNISRSPENPAYQ

-1480 WYDGDIKYTLSI
+1480 WYDGDIEYTLSI
-1492 ADQLTGEENE
+1492 ADQLIGEENK
-1502 VFSGLNHVSI
+1502 VYSGLNHVSI

-1534 AAKVGELNDIS
+1534 NDIS
-1545 ISTQDIAPTE
+1545 IRTQDIAPTE
-1555 EGAYNLEVTFYDNA
+1555 EGAYNLVVTFRDNA

-1675 GQIYAKATDNVDNT
+1675 GQIYAKATDNVGNT
-1689 PVEGGADGKGYVTPD
+1689 PTEGGADGKGYVTPD
-1704 GVILETQDKHNQ
+1704 GVILETQDKHDQ

-1930 DRAGHTAAAVS
+1930 DRAGHTAAAVP

-2056 APTLEITG
+2056 DPTIEEIAG
-2064 VGNQSANNGTVAPV
+2064 IPKFANNGTVAPV
-2078 ITFFDTNFNPDAV
+2078 LTFYDTNFNPDAV
-2091 SISLSGVNNGTVNYA
+2091 SITLSGVNNGTVNYV
-2106 GAYEEIA
+2106 GAYQEIA

-2130 DIYTLTVSLTDR
+2130 DIYTLTVTLTDL
-2142 AGNVTTQTIT
+2142 AGNDATRSFT
-2152 FSANRF
+2152 FSVNRF

-2164 TDLADLSGKFVQ
+2164 TDLAELNGKFIQ
-2176 TEEDVIFEEINVDAL
+2176 SEEDIIFEEINVDAL
-2191 NHDTI
+2191 NQDTI
-2196 RVVMTKNGTPV
+2196 RIVMTKNGTPV

-2237 FVDDGRYTISV
+2237 FADDGRYTISV

>member
-58 YIPLMQEGVEV
+58 YIPLTQEGAEV

-74 SQQEAEPL
+74 ALQEAEPL

-107 VAPVTGYE
+107 VTGVNGYE
-115 EFSQVE
+115 DLVSTNV
-121 ITPALGS
+121 TPALNDI
-128 VNYNA
+128 NYYA

-158 YSGAQVS
+158 YAGAQVS

-172 ESEAALD
+172 ESEAALF
-179 VATTDDSGSYTFSDV
+179 TTDTDASGGYTFPNV
-194 DISKSYIIRV
+194 DISKSYTIRV

-229 ASTLTLEKEQF
+229 ATTLTLEKEQF
-240 SIAVDAKENGSVTV
+240 SIAVDATENGSVTV
-254 NGSGAPFLVDYGEN
+254 NGSGAPFLVDYGED

-282 TLTVDNEIVVAEA
+282 TLTVDDEIVVAEA

-303 TISAVTKGHKVSV
+303 TIFDVTAAHRVSV

-325 TFTVG
+325 TFSVG
-330 ENGKVEYANGIEAV
+330 KNGVVYADGSEV
-344 DGGSVSFDESTDPEK
+344 DGGSVSFDESTVPGNSTQVEI
-359 PTTVTVTATPDNNY
+359 TAEANDNY
-373 RVKEVKIDGISVNN
+373 RVSEVKIDGTSVNEDDN
-387 LTVANNGGYKT
+387 LQNDLTVANDGDYKT
-398 DLEMTKD
+398 VLEMTKD

-416 YEISVAE
+416 YEISVADE
-423 GVENGTVAVDSADSK
+423 AKDYISVSQNEAQ
-438 VEHGSPVTLTLT
+438 HGS
-450 PNPDYTIQSVVINQ
+450 N
-464 QSYLVTALP
+464 VTATITPP
-473 EGVTLELKQGD
+473 EGK
-484 TYALELT
+484 
-491 VANVSEKMEIGAV
+491 
-504 FESIPSISWAD
+504 
-515 AKMSISETEGMIKED
+515 
-530 TAEGSNW
+530 
-537 IYPYNST
+537 
-544 VTISTGLT
+544 TISTFTVNGEQVDLSQLSLVE
-552 GIVVGDYSAPVQST
+552 GNQYEIRY
-566 WTTAESIPLN
+566 
-576 SQTIQVLDG
+576 SQTVTGDVVFNADFGDISELQGNYQDYVSISQPLQQIGNQYIYSNSTQSVILKAAEGYEGIAVNGSYSVGTSGWSTDASEEVETIWVLDG
-585 VVLKQVTME
+585 VVLKQVTVDP
-594 SPIQIIIDKE
+594 PIQIIIDKE
-604 APAVS
+604 KPEVTDVQTTADS
-609 VAQQEYPWTN
+609 WTN
-619 REVTVSGTA
+619 QAVTVTVTA
-628 TEAGEPASGLAKVV
+628 ADEGDFASGVARVV
-642 YSTTV
+642 YNTEQTV
-647 LSNEAVLEE
+647 EGAQEAQR
-656 TENVADLGE
+656 NQ
-665 DGSYTFTV
+665 DGTYSFTLD
-673 SGDQNAAYYIYAVD
+673 SKQNATYYIYAAD

-693 DAAQTVVQIDKTP
+693 AAAQTEVQIDKTP
-706 PETIG
+706 PEIIG
-711 FSFSSQKDAEVRDG
+711 FSFSSQKDAAVRDG

-744 AGDDASGVAS
+744 ADDDASGVAS
-754 ITLYKGRANET
+754 ITLYKGEEEIDP
-765 LNAVN
+765 LEVSN
-770 GSATFELNADEF
+770 GSATFKLDANEF
-782 AGGAKITAIA
+782 ADGAEITAIT
-792 TDVAGSASDQ
+792 TDAAGNESES
-802 KGPADTGSAL
+802 KGPADTDSAQ

-825 TIVPDDPGYTA
+825 TIVTDEPGYTA
-836 ENSAKWYGGDTKF
+836 ETGEKWYGEDTKF
-849 TVTISDENV
+849 TVRISDENV

-867 NKQDITSLIVKE
+867 NEQDITSLIVKE
-879 DFTAQEV
+879 NFTAQEV
-886 SSVDYIIDTSVI
+886 SSVEYIIDTSVI
-898 EQVAQRPED
+898 QQVAQRPED
-907 GSYTLEVTATN
+907 GKYTLEVIATN
-918 NAGVPYDENPE
+918 NAGVPYDENP
-929 TEDKEPATDTVYLDV
+929 ATDTVYLDV
-944 AAPNM
+944 
-949 EGVTIETYQ
+949 EGPDIV
-958 GSVLK
+958 
-963 QVADFL
+963 D
-969 TFGIFHNDKIQI
+969 I
-981 TVTASDA
+981 TVENHVRSTWEKVVNFLSFGMFFKDEVDVTVTVSDP
-988 APSAGL
+988 APSAGFGAATL
-994 ATATLYRQNNSGEW
+994 TAT
-1008 EQLGDPASVTDEGTF
+1008 
-1023 VFVVPVDEVGSEED
+1023 
-1037 VYFNEALAVKVEDA
+1037 
-1051 VGHSDGPTRLS
+1051 
-1062 AISDEDTID
+1062 
-1071 SDTVLIETV
+1071 
-1080 APVVSKM
+1080 
-1087 ETSTTEEG
+1087 
-1095 QSVEV
+1095 V
-1100 DGEKWFDEQTITFS
+1100 DGEEFASIDDAPEAVVNEDGEATGQYAYTFTLPAPEEGTAEVFYENVTIVVNDLVNHNVSTSVGMEGAANNIMIEAENPVISITLPGADATVETENETQAWYRDDIEIGVSIMDEN
-1114 FTVSDVPDGTLEE
+1114 
-1127 DASGLQRVQ
+1127 SGLHHVRILDENNQSQ
-1136 VYDANNEYYPENPE
+1136 V
-1150 AALVLDQEFTNAD
+1150 LVEETLSKQQETETKQTSWETTINTSQA
-1163 KEVTWSTS
+1163 TW
-1171 DITSEK
+1171 DEK
-1177 VVRGNDGS
+1177 DGS
-1185 YHLVIVAT
+1185 YRLVVIAT
-1193 DNAGNQNEPVDFIV
+1193 DNAGNKSSTPIV
-1207 YQDLK
+1207 VYKDK
-1212 APELTGIEITPVQQS
+1212 SAPEFETVTINPVEQS
-1227 TFKQVINFLSFGN
+1227 TGDKIINFLSFGN
-1240 FCKQQVQIT
+1240 FCKEKVEIT
-1249 ITATDAAPSAGL
+1249 VTVREETPSAGMDE
-1261 ATATLTGE
+1261 ATLTAVVDNGKE
-1269 PINDSEQR
+1269 QTWSDSEADVSE
-1277 ITATAEPQDGKYTF
+1277 TEGGYLYTYVF
-1291 TVPAEAVGTEEEV
+1291 TLPEEV
-1304 YFNQKLSVEVLDRV
+1304 MEADSVTTFNGLTLQVMDLV
-1318 GNSTGATRLSAI
+1318 GKSESKVISEI
-1330 SNEDDIDSDTVLIE
+1330 SNEQNIANNDLMIE
-1344 TVAPVIGEITVES
+1344 TVAPVIGEIEVGS
-1357 TEPNAV
+1357 AEPNAV
-1363 VEGQEWYHDVIYF
+1363 VKGQEWYHDVIYF

-1387 NNYQITINDEVVA
+1387 NNYNVKINDEEVA
-1400 DWQLPEDGSQVFS
+1400 AWTLSDENQIQQ
-1413 ETVSVNTTG
+1413 TQVSVEVDTSD
-1422 IQAKEDGSYV
+1422 IEAMEDGSYH
-1432 LEVAVEDNAGNTNT
+1432 LEVYVEDNAGNENT
-1446 DEKPVYYE
+1446 ASATVFFE
-1454 TTQPK
+1454 TSQPD
-1459 LTNISRSPENPVYQ
+1459 IDCVPDNPVYQ
-1473 NENDGKN
+1473 AEGKN
-1480 WYDGDIKYTLSI
+1480 WYNGDISFTLSI
-1492 ADQLTGEENE
+1492 ADKLTGEKSE
-1502 VFSGLNHVSI
+1502 VYSGLNRVDI
-1512 TINDTNCY
+1512 IINEDATKSY
-1520 SWNATEGAAKVGEL
+1520 SWNATEGEAKVGRL
-1534 AAKVGELNDIS
+1534 DDIS

-1555 EGAYNLEVTFYDNA
+1555 EGAYILEVNVYDNA
-1569 GNENTYTETVYK
+1569 GNRSAYTETVYQDLK
-1581 DIDAPYISNI
+1581 NPYITHFDFNG
-1591 TFTPIT
+1591 TG
-1597 DNSDGAL
+1597 NADG
-1604 NNTPVETEYG
+1604 NGEPVVEQTGYG
-1614 YYFTTDTQV
+1614 YYFKEDTDV
-1623 TIQALDDNGPSSGIN
+1623 TVTAADDGPSSGLQ
-1638 TITYYLDDVEDDSEP
+1638 TISFYTVDVEGGRTDYDPVPVSTE
-1653 TYVEEQVDSNG
+1653 G
-1664 TITFTIPANFK
+1664 TITFTVPANFK
-1675 GQIYAKATDNVDNT
+1675 GQIYAKATDNVGNT
-1689 PVEGGADGKGYVTPD
+1689 PTEGGTDGEGYVTPD

-1716 ENHITFTK
+1716 ENHIAFTK
-1724 EDTPYRDANGLE
+1724 EDTSYRDASGLE

-1853 VTYTDI
+1853 ATYTDI

-1930 DRAGHTAAAVS
+1930 DRAGHAAAAVP

-1961 DVVNGNYY
+1961 DVMNGNYY

-2001 SVFPTLSGW
+2001 SVFPTLGGW

-2164 TDLADLSGKFVQ
+2164 TDLADLSGEFVQ

-2196 RVVMTKNGTPV
+2196 RIVMTKNGTPV

-2237 FVDDGRYTISV
+2237 FADDGRYTISV

>member
-58 YIPLMQEGVEV
+58 YIPLTQEGAEV

-74 SQQEAEPL
+74 ALQEAEPL

-107 VAPVTGYE
+107 VTGVNGYE
-115 EFSQVE
+115 DLVSTNV
-121 ITPALGS
+121 TPALNDI
-128 VNYNA
+128 NYYA

-172 ESEAALD
+172 ESEAALF
-179 VATTDDSGSYTFSDV
+179 TTDTDASGGYTFPNV
-194 DISKSYIIRV
+194 DISKSYTIRV
-204 EPKGE
+204 EPKEE

-229 ASTLTLEKEQF
+229 TSTLTLEKEQF
-240 SIAVDAKENGSVTV
+240 SIAVDPVENGSVTV
-254 NGSGAPFLVDYGEN
+254 NGSGAPFLVDYGED

-282 TLTVDNEIVVAEA
+282 TLTVNGNEIQEA
-295 AGQQNYTY
+295 AGEQDYTY
-303 TISAVTKGHKVSV
+303 TISPVTEAHKVSV

-325 TFTVG
+325 TFSVD
-330 ENGKVEYANGIEAV
+330 ENGKVEYADGKVEDADGIEAI
-344 DGGSVSFDESTDPEK
+344 DGGSVSFDESTDPPNSTLVK
-359 PTTVTVTATPDNNY
+359 ITATANDNY
-373 RVKEVKIDGISVNN
+373 RVSEVKIDGTSVNEDDNPENN
-387 LTVANNGGYKT
+387 LEVANDGGYET
-398 DLEMTKD
+398 VLEMTKD

-423 GVENGTVAVDSADSK
+423 GVENGTVAVDSASSE

-464 QSYLVTALP
+464 QSHLVTALP

-585 VVLKQVTME
+585 VVLKQVTVDP
-594 SPIQIIIDKE
+594 PIQIIIDKE
-604 APAVS
+604 KPEVTNVQSTADSWTNQAVTVTVTAADEGNFAS
-609 VAQQEYPWTN
+609 GVARVVYNTEQTVEGAQEAQQN
-619 REVTVSGTA
+619 QDGT
-628 TEAGEPASGLAKVV
+628 
-642 YSTTV
+642 YF
-647 LSNEAVLEE
+647 
-656 TENVADLGE
+656 
-665 DGSYTFTV
+665 FTLD
-673 SGDQNAAYYIYAVD
+673 SEQNATYYIYAVD
-687 RSENVS
+687 RSGNVS
-693 DAAQTVVQIDKTP
+693 DAAQTVVQIDKTDP
-706 PETIG
+706 QITG
-711 FSFSSQKDAEVRDG
+711 FSFSSQEDAAVSDE
-725 IYDRQFGIYSANS
+725 IYDRQFGIYSADS

-744 AGDDASGVAS
+744 AGDDDSSVSSGVAS
-754 ITLYKGRANET
+754 ITLYKGDTIIET
-765 LNAVN
+765 LNTVN

-782 AGGAKITAIA
+782 AGGAEITAIA

-836 ENSAKWYGGDTKF
+836 ENGAKWYGGDTKF

-958 GSVLK
+958 GSVWE

-981 TVTASDA
+981 TVTASDV

-1008 EQLGDPASVTDEGTF
+1008 EQLGDSASVTDEGTF

-1037 VYFNEALAVKVEDA
+1037 VYFNEELAVKVKDA

-1062 AISDEDTID
+1062 AISNEDSID

-1249 ITATDAAPSAGL
+1249 VAASDAPPSAGL
-1261 ATATLTGE
+1261 ATATLYRQNNSGE
-1269 PINDSEQR
+1269 WEQLGDPASVMDERTFVFKVPVDEVGSE
-1277 ITATAEPQDGKYTF
+1277 EK
-1291 TVPAEAVGTEEEV
+1291 V
-1304 YFNQKLSVEVLDRV
+1304 YFNEALAVKVEDAV
-1318 GNSTGATRLSAI
+1318 GHSNGPTSLSAI
-1330 SNEDDIDSDTVLIE
+1330 SNEDNIDSDQVMIE
-1344 TVAPVIGEITVES
+1344 TQKPIISDITTSSQGETFE
-1357 TEPNAV
+1357 AV
-1363 VEGQEWYHDVIYF
+1363 NGQKWFDEEDIAFEFSVK
-1376 TIPISDSDSGI
+1376 DSDSGLQSVEVYDL
-1387 NNYQITINDEVVA
+1387 NNDNAIVVNKVLSGQNIDDQDCDWRTDE
-1400 DWQLPEDGSQVFS
+1400 L
-1413 ETVSVNTTG
+1413 TVSLTVKKCNLVRNRENGTYRLNVVVT
-1422 IQAKEDGSYV
+1422 
-1432 LEVAVEDNAGNTNT
+1432 DNAGNVDNKEVT
-1446 DEKPVYYE
+1446 
-1454 TTQPK
+1454 
-1459 LTNISRSPENPVYQ
+1459 VYQ
-1473 NENDGKN
+1473 D
-1480 WYDGDIKYTLSI
+1480 L
-1492 ADQLTGEENE
+1492 
-1502 VFSGLNHVSI
+1502 
-1512 TINDTNCY
+1512 
-1520 SWNATEGAAKVGEL
+1520 
-1534 AAKVGELNDIS
+1534 
-1545 ISTQDIAPTE
+1545 
-1555 EGAYNLEVTFYDNA
+1555 
-1569 GNENTYTETVYK
+1569 
-1581 DIDAPYISNI
+1581 DAPQI
-1591 TFTPIT
+1591 TKF
-1597 DNSDGAL
+1597 DFNHEQYVEGSRE
-1604 NNTPVETEYG
+1604 PVERTDYG
-1614 YYFTTDTQV
+1614 YYFREDTDV
-1623 TIQALDDNGPSSGIN
+1623 TVTAADDGPSSGLQ
-1638 TITYYLDDVEDDSEP
+1638 TISFYTVDVEGGRTDYDPVPVSTE
-1653 TYVEEQVDSNG
+1653 G
-1664 TITFTIPANFK
+1664 TITFTVPANFK
-1675 GQIYAKATDNVDNT
+1675 GQIYAKATDNVGNT
-1689 PVEGGADGKGYVTPD
+1689 PTEGGTDGEGYVTPD

-1716 ENHITFTK
+1716 ENHIAFTK
-1724 EDTPYRDANGLE
+1724 EDTSYRDASGLE

-1741 VPVNITITDTYSGIR
+1741 VPVNIAITDTYSGIR

-1772 SGVVDV
+1772 SGEVNV
-1778 ENNGDLSQDG
+1778 ENNGGLTAEG
-1788 WITDQE
+1788 WQITDQQ

-1834 SVDKTAPAI
+1834 SVDKTAPVI

-1853 VTYTDI
+1853 ATYTDI

-1874 FNAADIQT
+1874 FNASDIQM

-1904 DPNASYYVAHVSYTA
+1904 DPNASYYVARVSYTA

-1930 DRAGHTAAAVS
+1930 DRAGHAAAAVP

-1961 DVVNGNYY
+1961 DVMNGNYY

-2001 SVFPTLSGW
+2001 SVFPTLGGW

-2196 RVVMTKNGTPV
+2196 RIVMTKNGTPV

-2237 FVDDGRYTISV
+2237 FADDGRYTISV